1 VEKPALVR
9 VRSLVTSGLA
19 LACIAACSAPAKPPP
34 HGPGGDV
41 PDEYGDRVAFVT
53 NNLYRADPASAVS
66 LGLHKFDGLLPDR
79 TPASLDEERK
89 QLDRD
94 KELLLA
100 VPAASLTP
108 AQREEREVL
117 LFAIA
122 TRRFSLVDLD
132 VYRTNPRSYL
142 DAINLDAYIL
152 RDYAPAVERAA
163 AAIKLCQ
170 ALPAYL
176 QQARTNLVG
185 PLVRPWI
192 DTALAQTR
200 GLVEFADKDVRQAFD
215 AITPP
220 LANQAELGP
229 ALATCKAALTEH
241 ADWLAKQQ
249 ARGTQQFALG
259 EQKFL
264 AMLAA
269 TQGVTID
276 LARLSRIAD
285 ADLARNLTA
294 LAEAARAIA
303 PNKSVLE
310 VVAAQAE
317 IRPTIA
323 SLISLATEQ
332 TAAARAF
339 MLEHRIASE
348 PSTDVAEVRE
358 TPPFKR
364 WNSAFLEAPGAFET
378 KPLPAFYYIS
388 PPDPKWPEAEQKAY
402 LPPTS
407 DLLFTTIHEVYPGHF
422 LHRQHIARH
431 PSRAMRSFCT
441 YSTSEGWAHY
451 TEEMMFE
458 AGMGGKTPE
467 ARIGMLKEALLRNV
481 RFVATISLHTRGM
494 TVDEAAKLF
503 AEKGF
508 VDAANARQQAV
519 RGTFDPMYLAYTLG
533 KLMVGKLRTDWLAAN
548 PGKSLGDFHDAFLA
562 HACAPIPVIRR
573 AMLGPDAGP
582 PL

>member
-1 VEKPALVR
+1 MFGTPTLV
-9 VRSLVTSGLA
+9 LA
-19 LACIAACSAPAKPPP
+19 LAAACSALAACGAPAKPPQ
-34 HGPGGDV
+34 HVPGGDV
-41 PDEYGDRVAFVT
+41 PEAYADRAAFVT
-53 NNLYRADPASAVS
+53 NHLYRADPATAVS

-79 TPASLDEERK
+79 TPAALDAERK
-89 QLDRD
+89 ELDRD

-100 VPAASLTP
+100 VPEASLTP

-117 LFAIA
+117 LNEIA
-122 TRRFSLVDLD
+122 TRRFSLVELD

-142 DAINLDAYIL
+142 EAINLDAYIL

-163 AAIKLCQ
+163 ATIKLCT

-192 DTALAQTR
+192 DTALQQTR
-200 GLVEFADKDVRQAFD
+200 GLAEFADKDVRQAFD
-215 AITPP
+215 GVTLP
-220 LANQAELGP
+220 LANQADIGP
-229 ALATCKAALTEH
+229 ALDTCKAALTEH

-249 ARGTQQFALG
+249 RSTQQFALG

-264 AMLAA
+264 AMLEA

-276 LARLSRIAD
+276 LARLSQIAE
-285 ADLARNLTA
+285 ADLARNLA
-294 LAEAARAIA
+294 GLAEAARALD
-303 PNKSVLE
+303 PKKSVVE

-317 IRPTIA
+317 IRPTI
-323 SLISLATEQ
+323 SSVIPLATEQ

-339 MLEHRIASE
+339 VRDHKIASE
-348 PSTDVAEVRE
+348 PSTNVAEVRE
-358 TPPFKR
+358 TPPFQR
-364 WNSAFLEAPGAFET
+364 WNSAFLSVPGAFES

-422 LHRQHIARH
+422 LHRQHIANH
-431 PSRAMRSFCT
+431 PSRVMRSFCT

-451 TEEMMFE
+451 TEEMMFD

-467 ARIGMLKEALLRNV
+467 ARIGMLKEALLRNA
-481 RFVATISLHTRGM
+481 RFVATIGLHTRGM
-494 TVDEAAKLF
+494 SVDEAAKLF
-503 AEKGF
+503 GEKGF

-533 KLMVGKLRTDWLAAN
+533 KLMIGKLRTDWLGAN
-548 PGKSLGDFHDAFLA
+548 PGKTLGDFHDAFLA